1 MLKSLF
7 NDFLEDLAKD
17 AVKLINKFLVD
28 LMDIALNCQNYISTK
43 HLICLLY
50 TSWSCQRIKFE
61 IRKKKKYI

>member
-28 LMDIALNCQNYISTK
+28 LMDIALNWPKLHQYKAFN
-43 HLICLLY
+43 
-50 TSWSCQRIKFE
+50 
-61 IRKKKKYI
+61 

>member
-28 LMDIALNCQNYISTK
+28 LMDIALNCQI
-43 HLICLLY
+43 
-50 TSWSCQRIKFE
+50 TSVQSI
-61 IRKKKKYI
+61 

>member
-28 LMDIALNCQNYISTK
+28 LMDIASNYQNYISTK
-43 HLICLLY
+43 HLI
-50 TSWSCQRIKFE
+50 KG
-61 IRKKKKYI
+61 

>member
-43 HLICLLY
+43 HLGFKPKQ
-50 TSWSCQRIKFE
+50 S
-61 IRKKKKYI
+61 

>member
-28 LMDIALNCQNYISTK
+28 LMDS
-43 HLICLLY
+43 
-50 TSWSCQRIKFE
+50 IKLPKLHQYKAFN
-61 IRKKKKYI
+61 